1 MGRCPDR
8 FRSRLDRGFRC
19 RSRRPWR
26 HRPPTSSL
34 LETVCRSA
42 GVRPRGAGRRSAGRS
57 AGRRTRRRRFAAP
70 RRPAPDHLGRHSRGS
85 RPAARARCRWR
96 RPTRRLHRLAACDLL
111 HWLATCDPPK
121 RRGRMDGGHH
131 TFSGATARRPRRRR
145 LPADAVGAGPHDTSA
160 TTTRYSLRAGWG
172 PVFSAVEIFRV
183 FSITPAHRLVYTS
196 GGGLCHHCIY
206 SLGKDTFENAT
217 AFTSLPSRRFTEGFP
232 GCP

>member
-1 MGRCPDR
+1 MGGELDGDTK
-8 FRSRLDRGFRC
+8 RSAAQPRGGRGGG
-19 RSRRPWR
+19 
-26 HRPPTSSL
+26 
-34 LETVCRSA
+34 VCR
-42 GVRPRGAGRRSAGRS
+42 P
-57 AGRRTRRRRFAAP
+57 
-70 RRPAPDHLGRHSRGS
+70 L
-85 RPAARARCRWR
+85 
-96 RPTRRLHRLAACDLL
+96 
-111 HWLATCDPPK
+111 
-121 RRGRMDGGHH
+121 
-131 TFSGATARRPRRRR
+131 
-145 LPADAVGAGPHDTSA
+145 ADAVGAGPHDTSA